1 MIRYARHQV
10 LVLLMGLAAAGA
22 GLAVREWR
30 AAHPDLVDR
39 LEQFDREPPS
49 GEHPAAP
56 DPSPPATASAL
67 DLNRATLEDLARL
80 PGVGPILATRIL
92 EARLGAGRFA
102 SVDDLQRVRGLG
114 DVRLERLRSLVTVSA
129 P

>member
-1 MIRYARHQV
+1 MIRYTRHQV
-10 LVLLMGLAAAGA
+10 LLLLMGLAAAGV

-49 GEHPAAP
+49 GGHPSAP
-56 DPSPPATASAL
+56 EPSPPATASAL

-80 PGVGPILATRIL
+80 PGVGPVLATRIL
-92 EARLGAGRFA
+92 EARLGAGRFG
-102 SVDDLQRVRGLG
+102 SVDDLRRIRGLG
-114 DVRLERLRSLVTVSA
+114 DVRLERLRSLLTVSA